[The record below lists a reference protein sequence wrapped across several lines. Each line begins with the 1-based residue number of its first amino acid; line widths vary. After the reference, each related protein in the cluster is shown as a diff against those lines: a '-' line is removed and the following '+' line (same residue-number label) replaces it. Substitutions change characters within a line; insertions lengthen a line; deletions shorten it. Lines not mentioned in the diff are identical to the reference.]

1 MSVRVVKSFLVNFKG
16 WPHVRSTTRCVAIKD
31 VLYLLNDLIRI
42 KHNMDM
48 KEIMKVS
55 GSFFCNQF
63 NKSSRLIFDILHQ
76 FMGNFSINQIF
87 FYFGEF
93 LKKIS
98 PIVKISKNLGFK
110 NLESNLGLMQIITLV
125 VNTLITRTIREL

>member
-1 MSVRVVKSFLVNFKG
+1 MSVSVVKSFLVNFKG

-55 GSFFCNQF
+55 GSFFAINLTSHQDLYLIYCT
-63 NKSSRLIFDILHQ
+63 SSWVTSAYIYIYLNCWIF
-76 FMGNFSINQIF
+76 
-87 FYFGEF
+87 
-93 LKKIS
+93 
-98 PIVKISKNLGFK
+98 
-110 NLESNLGLMQIITLV
+110 
-125 VNTLITRTIREL
+125 